1 MILTLSLLM
10 QTEESQ
16 VNIFIFDP
24 LTLSFYP
31 VYPVLLPLLLTP
43 SPPLSAPI
51 TANISMHLFFTF
63 HSVNLLI
70 QYLYI
75 VSLNQSF
82 YPADNRIFINEVLY
96 FLVNATVEKCY

>member
-1 MILTLSLLM
+1 M

-16 VNIFIFDP
+16 VNIFIFDL

-43 SPPLSAPI
+43 SPPLPALI

-63 HSVNLLI
+63 HSVNLLS

-75 VSLNQSF
+75 GSLNRTF
-82 YPADNRIFINEVLY
+82 YPADNRIIINEVSY
-96 FLVNATVEKCY
+96 FLVNTTAEK